1 METFSLLNQ
10 AGRLCRRVDGIVPIL
25 RDRELAGGGHK
36 PPLRTVATGQAVAAS
51 PQALQAALERWTEST
66 SFKRCS
72 PYHCELDPS
81 PRSTIALAFSPDGQ
95 RFASTQ
101 CAAHRMASAF
111 GKGIALCSSND
122 IYI

>member
-1 METFSLLNQ
+1 M
-10 AGRLCRRVDGIVPIL
+10 PIL
-25 RDRELAGGGHK
+25 RDREVTGGGHK
-36 PPLRTVATGQAVAAS
+36 PPLRTATAGHAVAAS

-101 CAAHRMASAF
+101 CVTSYGWGASPGLYVVNLSVSTMCYRQINA
-111 GKGIALCSSND
+111 IVSALASSAGV
-122 IYI
+122 